1 MRSAGA
7 SHNERPARAVMFAV
21 TVACLSYLR
30 PIDGGGAVD
39 FFKTGSSSDRRGAGA
54 RSLFLQLP

>member
-21 TVACLSYLR
+21 TVALYLR